1 MAKSAVG
8 VCPQTGAAAGNAFP
22 ARTASERVFSNHG
35 PAPAGLTNSAPP
47 GDDFETAAVEP
58 VHPLAWAGDGDYGRF
73 GQPGVALS
81 TGG

>member
-1 MAKSAVG
+1 MG
-8 VCPQTGAAAGNAFP
+8 VSPQNGAPAATLFQSNSGGA
-22 ARTASERVFSNHG
+22 RVFPNRR

-58 VHPLAWAGDGDYGRF
+58 VHPLAWAEDGDYGRF
-73 GQPGVALS
+73 GRPGVALS